1 MRMPDEKDDTKLQMS
16 PLIDMVFLL
25 IIFFMTAS
33 HMSSSK
39 NMDLD
44 IPTASSGNIPKERP
58 DRWTVNVLADGT
70 VFSGQTPV
78 TLDELLSSDGAVSKL
93 VSGICSSDYD
103 AAQRYAG
110 QLKNLTEKE
119 MRSAEEEEKKSFA
132 ARAFLPVAAAALAA
146 ILLL

>member
-44 IPTASSGNIPKERP
+44 IPSASNGNVPKERP

-70 VFSGQTPV
+70 VYSGQTPV
-78 TLDELLSSDGAVSKL
+78 TLDELRQL
-93 VSGICSSDYD
+93 VASRVQADPETKVYLRADKVTPHKIVRQVMN
-103 AAQRYAG
+103 AMAEAG
-110 QLKNLTEKE
+110 VGDFIFGVIAPEGN
-119 MRSAEEEEKKSFA
+119 A
-132 ARAFLPVAAAALAA
+132 P
-146 ILLL
+146 